1 MSLAKSWLCC
11 GLSRNLYLR
20 NRVCGLWLCEGLACR
35 PAVLPLAAVPLPL
48 LSLGSRAP
56 RPGSCHGGASA
67 PTTVSGAGGAPGA
80 SSSHV
85 TQGAGGALYSA
96 EGSALGCGELRH
108 RAVSHLAGC
117 LVRVALARAT
127 LPFAAALWSPPGPVG
142 ASCVGTAGPGRR
154 GPPVFVQLGELRGTA
169 FGVCDKPGKSRVP
182 GVVTGTPLGQAP
194 RPQHC
199 CGRRGARPLSP
210 CSGPSSS

>member
-1 MSLAKSWLCC
+1 M
-11 GLSRNLYLR
+11 
-20 NRVCGLWLCEGLACR
+20 
-35 PAVLPLAAVPLPL
+35 PASSPAT
-48 LSLGSRAP
+48 
-56 RPGSCHGGASA
+56 GSCPTA
-67 PTTVSGAGGAPGA
+67 PPVPWLPGPQAWELPRRGVCSNHSLWGWGAPGA